1 MKKIERLERVDTDLS
16 SHPRDWKKFEQEN
29 NSIALKVLFV
39 SYNSEEIKLAS
50 KLSYNKRKNQA
61 ILLMINGEANNF
73 YFAVK
78 NLLEINSLGWLRGKK
93 EAIINNDNS
102 VQNALDDALNY
113 QAIKA
118 NQKRISKALYY

>member
-1 MKKIERLERVDTDLS
+1 
-16 SHPRDWKKFEQEN
+16 
-29 NSIALKVLFV
+29 
-39 SYNSEEIKLAS
+39 
-50 KLSYNKRKNQA
+50 
-61 ILLMINGEANNF
+61 MINGEANNF

-118 NQKRISKALYY
+118 NQKRISKVLYY